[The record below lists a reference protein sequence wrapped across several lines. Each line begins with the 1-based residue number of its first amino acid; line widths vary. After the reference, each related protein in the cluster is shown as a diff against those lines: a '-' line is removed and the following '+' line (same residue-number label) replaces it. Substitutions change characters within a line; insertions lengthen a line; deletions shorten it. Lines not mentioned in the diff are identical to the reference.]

1 MMRRAREYTVSRRSK
16 GVIPP
21 DYAQRVRAFRV
32 ARGLSQTALA
42 DLLGV
47 SFASVSRWENG
58 KTRPT
63 PIAWRL
69 ITQAEE
75 AGGDTAQGGGGQGA
89 LHEVPATYTTT
100 PEVPPPLDFLGNPD
114 MARVAVESEQ
124 LAYGFLANP
133 AFATEI
139 SLIDPLPHQRIA
151 VYERMLPQPRLRFLL
166 ADDAGAGKTI
176 MAGLYIREM
185 LMRRLITRVL
195 IVPPAGLVGNWQR
208 ELQTLFS
215 LPFRIVGGADAT
227 ASNPFVG
234 PEGDQVIVSLDTL
247 TGEKVFGRLQ
257 GDDVAPYDLVIFDE
271 SHKLAADREADLSL
285 RRTDRYR
292 LAESLAGIPSDDPR
306 WQLSWSAHHLLLL
319 TATPHMGKDYPYY
332 CLWRLLEPDA
342 LSTSE
347 AFAAYPPD
355 ARARHF
361 VRRTKEEMVYLDG
374 RPLYPTRLSDTLSY
388 SLSQGPVSEQELYDE
403 TTSYIRYHYNRSRIL
418 NRSAAQL
425 AMSVF
430 QRRLASST
438 YALLRSFERRL
449 QKLETLIADIRS
461 GRVQLEQA
469 MAAGERV
476 AARGDV
482 LDTKLADDEGSD
494 DGEEENERVETALLG
509 GVAARTLAEVEEERS
524 QVARLLDL
532 ARRVYEK
539 GQESKFERLR
549 EILRQPQYR
558 DEKLIIF
565 TEHRDTLLFLRRR
578 LEGLGYAGQLAEIHG
593 GLDYRER
600 EEQVA
605 LFRRPASQGGATY
618 LLATDAAGEG
628 INLQFCWQMVNYDI
642 PWNPARLEQ
651 RMGRIHRY
659 GQPHDP
665 VVIVN
670 LVAGETREGMVLLT
684 LLRKLEAIRKEMS
697 SDKVFDVIGRLF
709 QGVSLR
715 AYMEQAVTNDGAAAG
730 QADLESTLTKE
741 QVQALQARE
750 RALYGGGSVA
760 AELPRLRADLE
771 REQLRTLLPGY
782 VRRFVSRAA
791 PLLDIGLV
799 GDLGISFRLQPLRSG
814 ALDPLWAVLE
824 AYTPEQRE
832 AITVSR
838 PSDPAKALF
847 LHPGEPL
854 FERLRA
860 LVSARCDREALR
872 GAVFVDPT
880 ATRPY
885 IFHVAT
891 ITIGRQA
898 DPALAP
904 LRHAEVLA
912 TRLVGLRQEADGT
925 MTTWPVEHLLLLGGR
940 QGIPPDAITLASL
953 ATSTL
958 PGARDHIVRESA
970 APLAEECRRTRLE
983 TLESRVEFVR
993 RGFSYQEADL
1003 AAARSRLSEK
1013 ARAGDAHAKG
1023 EITRIKARQQSLA
1036 DRQDAAL
1043 AVLRREPELIAVEEV
1058 TFLAHALVVPSADP
1072 EERQRFDA
1080 QAEIIAVAVA
1090 TAHEEGHGA
1099 VVRDVSK
1106 AEGARAAGL
1115 EDWPGF
1121 DLLSH
1126 RPGGNPPLAIEV
1138 KGRAGRGPV
1147 ELTANEYA
1155 RACNLG
1161 PRYWLY
1167 VVFDCARPNPTLL
1180 RIQDPFQKLLF
1191 RATGTVQ
1198 VGEQELLRAA
1208 DVAIS

>member
-1 MMRRAREYTVSRRSK
+1 MIRRPK
-16 GVIPP
+16 GAVPP
-21 DYAQRVRAFRV
+21 DYADRVKAFRLR
-32 ARGLSQTALA
+32 RGLSQMALA
-42 DLLGV
+42 ELLGV

-63 PIAWRL
+63 PAAWRL
-69 ITQAEE
+69 IIQVEDADSDTVLPT
-75 AGGDTAQGGGGQGA
+75 GGKRR
-89 LHEVPATYTTT
+89 LHEKPAASSAA
-100 PEVPPPLDFLGNPD
+100 VDAPPPLDFLGNPEK
-114 MARVAVESEQ
+114 ARAAVESEQ
-124 LAYGFLANP
+124 LRYGYLANP

-208 ELQTLFS
+208 ELQVLFN

-227 ASNPFVG
+227 WSNPFVG
-234 PEGDQVIVSLDTL
+234 PDSNQVIVSLDTL

-257 GDDVAPYDLVIFDE
+257 ADDVAPYDLVIFDE

-292 LAESLAGIPSDDPR
+292 LAESLAGIPADDPR

-355 ARARHF
+355 ARGRHF
-361 VRRTKEEMVYLDG
+361 VRRTKEEMVRLDG
-374 RPLYPTRLSDTLSY
+374 TPLYPTRLSDTLSY
-388 SLSQGPVSEQELYDE
+388 SLSQGSESEQELYDE
-403 TTSYIRYHYNRSRIL
+403 TTSYIRTNYNRSRIL

-449 QKLETLIADIRS
+449 QKLETLITDIRS
-461 GRVQLEQA
+461 GRVKLEQVWA
-469 MAAGERV
+469 VGERV

-482 LDTKLADDEGSD
+482 LDTKLADDEGTE
-494 DGEEENERVETALLG
+494 DGEEENERVEDQLLG
-509 GVAARTLAEVEEERS
+509 GVAALSLAEVEEERR
-524 QVARLLDL
+524 QVTRLLDL

-549 EILRQPQYR
+549 EILRQPQHH

-578 LEGLGYAGQLAEIHG
+578 LEGLGYAGQIAEIHG

-605 LFRRPASQGGATY
+605 LFRRPASQGGVTY

-659 GQPHDP
+659 GQQHDP

-670 LVAGETREGMVLLT
+670 LVADKTREGKVLAT
-684 LLRKLEAIRKEMS
+684 LLRKLESIRKEMN
-697 SDKVFDVIGRLF
+697 SDKVFDVVGRLF

-715 AYMEQAVTNDGAAAG
+715 TYMERAVTADGDDAVG
-730 QADLESTLTKE
+730 PELEGTLTKE
-741 QVQALQARE
+741 QVQALQERE

-771 REQLRTLLPGY
+771 QEKLRTLLPGFI
-782 VRRFVSRAA
+782 RRFIRRAA
-791 PLLDIGLV
+791 PLLDIGV
-799 GDLGISFRLQPLRSG
+799 AGDLGATFRLQPLRPG
-814 ALDPLWAVLE
+814 ALDSLWPILE
-824 AYTPEQRE
+824 TYTPEQRE
-832 AITVSR
+832 ALTVSR
-838 PSDPAKALF
+838 PDDPSRALF

-860 LVSARCDREALR
+860 LISGRFDREALR

-880 ATRPY
+880 ATRLY
-885 IFHVAT
+885 VFHVAEVT
-891 ITIGRQA
+891 VVRQA
-898 DPALAP
+898 DPDLAP
-904 LRHAEVLA
+904 FRHAEILA
-912 TRLVGLRQEADGT
+912 TRLIGLRQEADGAIAV
-925 MTTWPVEHLLLLGGR
+925 WPVEHLLLLGGR
-940 QGIPPDAITLASL
+940 QGIPPDAITFASL
-953 ATSTL
+953 ATT
-958 PGARDHIVRESA
+958 ARPAAHDFAVREVA
-970 APLAEECRRTRLE
+970 GPLAEEARRKLLD
-983 TLESRVEFVR
+983 TLASRAEFVR
-993 RGFSYQEADL
+993 RGFAYQEADL
-1003 AAARSRLSEK
+1003 AAARSRLSDK
-1013 ARAGDAHAKG
+1013 ARAGDARAKG
-1023 EITRIKARQQSLA
+1023 EITRIKGRQQTLA
-1036 DRQDAAL
+1036 ARRDAAL
-1043 AVLRREPELIAVEEV
+1043 AVLHHEPELIAVQAM
-1058 TFLAHALVVPSADP
+1058 TFLAHALVVPSTDP

-1080 QAEIIAVAVA
+1080 QAELIAVAVA
-1090 TAHEEGHGA
+1090 TAHEEARGA
-1099 VVRDVSK
+1099 VVRDIST
-1106 AEGARAAGL
+1106 AERARDAGL
-1115 EDWPGF
+1115 DDWPGF

-1126 RPGGNPPLAIEV
+1126 RPGGDPPLAIEV

-1155 RACNLG
+1155 RSCNLG

-1167 VVFDCARPNPTLL
+1167 VVYDCAKPNPSLL

-1191 RATGTVQ
+1191 HATTAMQ
-1198 VGEQELLRAA
+1198 VSEGDLLTAA
-1208 DVAIS
+1208 EIGS